1 MITALLEVAQTDLV
15 EEVVTVSGQF
25 KQNLYGLI
33 EKILKNR
40 GNILWAL
47 FSILIIIL
55 LARLALKIVSSVTT
69 KVMQNEKYQNNTP
82 VAKRTRTLMTL
93 FRSVARYAIYFFV
106 FLLAP
111 KAL

>member
-47 FSILIIIL
+47 FF
-55 LARLALKIVSSVTT
+55 
-69 KVMQNEKYQNNTP
+69 P
-82 VAKRTRTLMTL
+82 
-93 FRSVARYAIYFFV
+93 F
-106 FLLAP
+106 
-111 KAL
+111 

>member
-69 KVMQNEKYQNNTP
+69 KVMQNENIKIIHRWQSEP
-82 VAKRTRTLMTL
+82 ER
-93 FRSVARYAIYFFV
+93 
-106 FLLAP
+106 
-111 KAL
+111 

>member
-69 KVMQNEKYQNNTP
+69 KVMQNEKYQNNTRWQSEP
-82 VAKRTRTLMTL
+82 ER
-93 FRSVARYAIYFFV
+93 
-106 FLLAP
+106 
-111 KAL
+111 

>member
-82 VAKRTRTLMTL
+82 VAKRTRPLMTL
-93 FRSVARYAIYFFV
+93 FRSVAR
-106 FLLAP
+106 
-111 KAL
+111 

>member
-69 KVMQNEKYQNNTP
+69 KVMQNEKYQNNT
-82 VAKRTRTLMTL
+82 R
-93 FRSVARYAIYFFV
+93 
-106 FLLAP
+106 
-111 KAL
+111 